1 MTRAF
6 ARIGSA
12 LVICGMTCAQ
22 SFEAASVKPAKPDAR
37 QRRPGL
43 EGGPGT
49 SDPGRIRYSNISLR
63 DLILLAYHVRGF
75 QLSAPDAK
83 ALDAKTF
90 EVAASLPL
98 GATRAQMRG
107 MLQNLLTERFHLA
120 LRREQKV
127 MPVYALVLGKNG
139 PKLKEAADNQP
150 VSGDDDDFDPL
161 PPAPPNELEVHDDGY
176 PNVPAREGSW
186 LVALRTGYA
195 RLHQLHA
202 SMADLAGILSNQ
214 LERPVTDA
222 TGLKGR
228 YEFNLSWMAAVPASP
243 APSALVSDT
252 GPDLFAAVQQQL
264 GLKLEASKAPVEVLV
279 IDHFDR
285 DPVEN

>member
-1 MTRAF
+1 VTRLF
-6 ARIGSA
+6 ARAAS
-12 LVICGMTCAQ
+12 LPLLCGMAFAQ
-22 SFEAASVKPAKPDAR
+22 SFEAASIKPAKPGMR

-49 SDPGRIRYSNISLR
+49 SDPGRIRYSDISLR
-63 DLILLAYHVRGF
+63 DLILLAYRVRGF
-75 QLSAPDAK
+75 QLSATDAK

-90 EVAASLPL
+90 EVIAQLPPS
-98 GATRAQMRG
+98 ATRNQLRA

-120 LRREQKV
+120 LHREEKV
-127 MPVYALVLGKNG
+127 MPVYALILGKNG
-139 PKLKEAADNQP
+139 PKLKEA
-150 VSGDDDDFDPL
+150 VEKSGDGDDEAFDPL
-161 PPAPPNELEVHDDGY
+161 SPAPPNELEVQGDGY
-176 PNVPAREGSW
+176 PSIPPGEGSW
-186 LVALRTGYA
+186 LVALRSGYA
-195 RLHQLHA
+195 RTRQLHA

-214 LERPVTDA
+214 LEKPVTDA

-228 YEFNLSWMAAVPASP
+228 YEFTLSWMAAVPASP
-243 APSALVSDT
+243 SPSAPVGDA

-264 GLKLEASKAPVEVLV
+264 GLKLEASKAPVNVLV

>member
-1 MTRAF
+1 MAV
-6 ARIGSA
+6 G
-12 LVICGMTCAQ
+12 Q
-22 SFEAASVKPAKPDAR
+22 SFDAASVKPAKPGAR

-49 SDPGRIRYSNISLR
+49 SDPGRIRYSGISLH

-75 QLSAPDAK
+75 QLSAVDAR

-90 EVAASLPL
+90 EVIAQLPP
-98 GATRAQMRG
+98 GATRSQLNV

-120 LRREQKV
+120 LHRERKV
-127 MPVYALVLGKNG
+127 MPVYALVIGKNG
-139 PKLKEAADNQP
+139 PNLEEAEVKFAP
-150 VSGDDDDFDPL
+150 GDGDDFDPL
-161 PPAPPNELEVHDDGY
+161 PPAPPNELEVNSDGY
-176 PNVPAREGSW
+176 PNVPPRDGSW

-195 RLHQLHA
+195 RMHQLHA

-228 YEFNLSWMAAVPASP
+228 YKFTLSWMAAVPASP
-243 APSALVSDT
+243 SPSTPSPDA
-252 GPDLFAAVQQQL
+252 GPDIFAAVQQQL
-264 GLKLEASKAPVEVLV
+264 GLKLEASKGPVDLLI